1 MTKLIDVNQ
10 QIVEDIDY
18 EMDPTHNAWFEQE
31 FEYKELTEE
40 EYLKQVEF
48 LNNLK
53 NDDVVF

>member
-18 EMDPTHNAWFEQE
+18 EMDPTHTAWFEQE
-31 FEYKELTEE
+31 FEYRELTEE
-40 EYLKQVEF
+40 EYLEHAQM
-48 LNNLK
+48 LNDIK